1 MTGQWDVVIIGGG
14 ITGAGILR
22 LATAL
27 GWRALLLERR
37 DFAWGASSRSG
48 KLVHGGL
55 RYLAQGRVSLVRES
69 VRERE
74 RLLQEAP
81 GLVSPRSF
89 LLPVYRGQ
97 ARRAFQYRTGLWVYD
112 RLAGHSTR
120 RRHDAADLGRLEP
133 CLVHPDL
140 QGGFSYRDA
149 WTDDA
154 RLVLRLILDAVRE
167 GGFALNYA
175 PVTGLL
181 TTGNGQVAGVA
192 CRDETSGRSFSV
204 PARVVIN
211 ATGAWCDQLRS
222 QIGRPPILRPLRG
235 SHLVFS
241 AGRLPLEQGV
251 NLVHPGDGRPLYA
264 FPWEGVTLVG
274 TTDLDHRSDLLAEP
288 VISPEEKRYLLDAV
302 QAFFPSLGLRE
313 EDILATFAGIRPVV
327 GAGRRDPSRESRD
340 MFLRKENGLITVT
353 SGKLT
358 TFRLMAVKTLEL
370 AGKQLSLDTS
380 GLARQKVLA
389 VAGCPA
395 EPADPAVI
403 RLLARYGPGDLE
415 KYPAWAG
422 DPVPGT
428 VYCWGEVAAA
438 AEEMVVHLDDLLLR
452 RLRLG
457 LVLPDGGLALLERIG
472 DLVRPVLGWDESRW
486 LQEKDLYLGILQA
499 AYRPTQLFKGG

>member
-1 MTGQWDVVIIGGG
+1 M
-14 ITGAGILR
+14 LR
-22 LATAL
+22 
-27 GWRALLLERR
+27 
-37 DFAWGASSRSG
+37 
-48 KLVHGGL
+48 
-55 RYLAQGRVSLVRES
+55 
-69 VRERE
+69 
-74 RLLQEAP
+74 EAP
-81 GLVSPRSF
+81 GLVSPLSF

-97 ARRAFQYRTGLWVYD
+97 ARRSFQYRTGLWVYD
-112 RLAGHSTR
+112 RLAGQSTR

-140 QGGFSYRDA
+140 VDGFSYRDA

-181 TTGNGQVAGVA
+181 TTGDGQVAGVA
-192 CRDETSGRSFSV
+192 CRDETSGQCFSV

-211 ATGAWCDQLRS
+211 AAGAWCDQLRS
-222 QIGRPPILRPLRG
+222 QIGCAPILRPLRG

-241 AGRLPLEQGV
+241 AGRLPLGQGV
-251 NLVHPGDGRPLYA
+251 NMVHPGDGRPLYA

-274 TTDLDHRSDLLAEP
+274 TTDLDHRQDLMAEP

-327 GAGRRDPSRESRD
+327 GAGRRNPSQESRE
-340 MFLRKENGLITVT
+340 MFLRDEKGLITVT

-358 TFRLMAVKTLEL
+358 TFRLMAMKTLEL
-370 AGKQLSLDTS
+370 AGKKLSLHTS
-380 GLARQKVLA
+380 GLDRQEVLA
-389 VAGCPA
+389 VDGCPV

-403 RLLARYGPGDLE
+403 RLLARYGPAGLG
-415 KYPAWAG
+415 KYPDWAG

-428 VYCWGEVAAA
+428 IYCWGEVAAA

-452 RLRLG
+452 RLRMG
-457 LVLPDGGLALLERIG
+457 LVLPDGGVEWLERIG

-486 LQEKDLYLGILQA
+486 LQEKDRYLGILQ
-499 AYRPTQLFKGG
+499 RPTGLIEGRLGMGSKSELILALDAGTQSVRAIIFDLAGNAWCATGRLSSPMRRG